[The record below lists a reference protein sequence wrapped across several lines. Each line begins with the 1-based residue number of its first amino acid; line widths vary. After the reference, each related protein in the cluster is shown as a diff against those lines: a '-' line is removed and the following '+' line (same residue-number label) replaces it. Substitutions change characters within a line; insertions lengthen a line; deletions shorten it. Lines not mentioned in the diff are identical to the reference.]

1 MNDCGRQKF
10 THPLRRLMGT
20 RKCATYTLPFEY
32 IRGLKSNSGKA
43 GSGAYTH
50 GLLGLLGFR
59 AKSSS
64 LPQPLA
70 GACRAA
76 QDGLRLA
83 NLGCPS
89 RGLACS
95 CQPAWLGS
103 FWVRRALAAAWT
115 TCPEDPHPPKP
126 PETAPAAP
134 ALGSWSKES
143 KLGSHADS
151 IHQDE

>member
-1 MNDCGRQKF
+1 
-10 THPLRRLMGT
+10 MGT

-50 GLLGLLGFR
+50 GLLGLLGFQ

-83 NLGCPS
+83 NLGGPS
-89 RGLACS
+89 RSLAGELLGEEGPGS
-95 CQPAWLGS
+95 CLDHLSRGS
-103 FWVRRALAAAWT
+103 A
-115 TCPEDPHPPKP
+115 P
-126 PETAPAAP
+126 PEAP
-134 ALGSWSKES
+134 
-143 KLGSHADS
+143 
-151 IHQDE
+151 